1 MEIFRRRKHEDIAL
15 LTYTG
20 KIATS
25 VPTVAVS
32 SFGGFDRTSAGH
44 GEWILENLDITK
56 CKDLPWKGFEVQ
68 VRSSEQSG

>member
-20 KIATS
+20 KIATG
-25 VPTVAVS
+25 VPTVAAS
-32 SFGGFDRTSAGH
+32 TFGGSSAGH
-44 GEWILENLDITK
+44 GEWILEDLDIKK
-56 CKDLPWKGFEVQ
+56 CKDLRWKGFEVQ